1 MHSTQILIRPLVSE
15 KSNEMKDVQNKVV
28 FIVHPKAN
36 KYQVKDA
43 VETIFN
49 VTVDRVNI
57 IRRNPLLRKR
67 FGRVSGKIPGYKKAY
82 ITLSTG
88 DKIEFFEGV

>member
-15 KSNEMKDVQNKVV
+15 KSNDMKDVQNKVT

-36 KYQVKDA
+36 KYQVKEA

-49 VTVDRVNI
+49 VTVDRINI
-57 IRRNPLLRKR
+57 VRRSPLLRKR
-67 FGRVSGKIPGYKKAY
+67 FGRVSGKISGYKKAY
-82 ITLSTG
+82 ITLSSG
-88 DKIEFFEGV
+88 SKIEFFEGV